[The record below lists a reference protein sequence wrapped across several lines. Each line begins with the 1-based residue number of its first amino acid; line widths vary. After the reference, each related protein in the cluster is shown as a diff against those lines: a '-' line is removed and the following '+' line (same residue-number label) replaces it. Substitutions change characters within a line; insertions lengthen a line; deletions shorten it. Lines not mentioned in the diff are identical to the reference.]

1 MARYI
6 LKNISKSDINLGDL
20 RYKIPAG
27 KSRDLLSRTA
37 RLLLKD
43 IEKSRTSGSIAVRLG
58 KTLVEIQDIIEPLS
72 PIKYVADPS
81 TIFFPRRMKSSII
94 LEMEDFS
101 EEIQKISLVE
111 DDELL
116 KELGDSN
123 SEEVPLVLESKN
135 EKEIKT
141 KKTM

>member
-37 RLLLKD
+37 RLLWKD

-58 KTLVEIQDIIEPLS
+58 KTLVEIQDIIEPLN

-101 EEIQKISLVE
+101 EEIQKISLIE

-116 KELGDSN
+116 KELGNLN

>member
-6 LKNISKSDINLGDL
+6 LRNISKNDINLGDL

-37 RLLLKD
+37 RLLWKD

-58 KTLVEIQDIIEPLS
+58 KTLIEIKDVIEPLD

-81 TIFFPRRMKSSII
+81 TIFFPRRVKSSIV

-116 KELGDSN
+116 KELGDLN
-123 SEEVPLVLESKN
+123 LEEVPLILESKN